1 MSLCEGR
8 RSRSSLT
15 NTQPLPH
22 CALTF
27 TVTDML
33 ISILN
38 VCSKE
43 ELDEEEEE
51 EEASMALQEIGDDG
65 EVLEGEEE
73 EVSDERRAVVK
84 QKILAVGRMSRV
96 FGLLREEAER
106 VSELKGASPTGKLPY
121 GQLASGSEGI
131 KESIENY
138 DDARKADIENERVS
152 RQRRSRM
159 APEEVTN
166 ADLLALPLYSSRP
179 TSLMPMRQVWPVWR
193 AAPSMRVAPL
203 TLVDP
208 SLLAHLATSLQAVQT
223 PSALQEV
230 ALRPPATVVA
240 TAGTALW
247 ALPIPAPPRT
257 DEGHWRRLC
266 T

>member
-1 MSLCEGR
+1 
-8 RSRSSLT
+8 
-15 NTQPLPH
+15 
-22 CALTF
+22 
-27 TVTDML
+27 ML

-65 EVLEGEEE
+65 KVLEGEEE
-73 EVSDERRAVVK
+73 EVSDDRRAVVK

-152 RQRRSRM
+152 NERRSRM
-159 APEEVTN
+159 ATEQDTK
-166 ADLLALPLYSSRP
+166 ADMVACFLYSFRP
-179 TSLMPMRQVWPVWR
+179 TSSMPMRQVWPAWR
-193 AAPSMRVAPL
+193 DAPSTRVAPP
-203 TLVDP
+203 TPADP
-208 SLLAHLATSLQAVQT
+208 SLLALQATFLQAAQT
-223 PSALQEV
+223 PSALPAAV
-230 ALRPPATVVA
+230 PHPLATVVA

-247 ALPIPAPPRT
+247 APPTPALLQT

>member
-1 MSLCEGR
+1 
-8 RSRSSLT
+8 
-15 NTQPLPH
+15 
-22 CALTF
+22 
-27 TVTDML
+27 ML

-65 EVLEGEEE
+65 EVLEGEDED
-73 EVSDERRAVVK
+73 VSDDRRGVVK

-152 RQRRSRM
+152 RARLN
-159 APEEVTN
+159 PITTEERQKS
-166 ADLLALPLYSSRP
+166 DRFALSLYSFLPIS
-179 TSLMPMRQVWPVWR
+179 SMPMRQVWPVSR
-193 AAPSMRVAPL
+193 AAPSMRADPP
-203 TLVDP
+203 TPVDL
-208 SLLAHLATSLQAVQT
+208 SRLAHLVTSLPAAQT
-223 PSALQEV
+223 LSALPEA
-230 ALRPPATVVA
+230 ALLPFATVVA
-240 TAGTALW
+240 TAGTAHW
-247 ALPIPAPPRT
+247 ALPTPALPRT
-257 DEGHWRRLC
+257 DEGRWRRLY